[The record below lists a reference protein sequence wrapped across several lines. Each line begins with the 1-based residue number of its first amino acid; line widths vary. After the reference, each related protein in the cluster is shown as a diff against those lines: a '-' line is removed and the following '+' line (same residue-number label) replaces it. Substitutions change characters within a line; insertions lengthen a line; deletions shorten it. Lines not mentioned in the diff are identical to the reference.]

1 MNEDYYYEIPLAS
14 EEELKIALEV
24 EELRKKLEQIRNDP
38 VVIQKTKEIIEANR
52 KVLEARQKKY
62 EEERRNPTYEVK
74 QDDLKAI
81 SKGAGEAL
89 MFLQLD
95 PSYAR
100 DFLTLIRDAWS
111 FEEEE

>member
-1 MNEDYYYEIPLAS
+1 MNEDYHYEIPLAS

-52 KVLEARQKKY
+52 EVLEARQKARQ
-62 EEERRNPTYEVK
+62 EAIRNPTHEIER
-74 QDDLKAI
+74 DGLRAI
-81 SKGAGEAL
+81 SKAAGEAL
-89 MFLQLD
+89 MFLELD

>member
-1 MNEDYYYEIPLAS
+1 MNEDYHYEIPLAS

-38 VVIQKTKEIIEANR
+38 VVIQKTKEIIEAR
-52 KVLEARQKKY
+52 QKARQ
-62 EEERRNPTYEVK
+62 EAIRNPTHEIER
-74 QDDLKAI
+74 DGLRAI
-81 SKGAGEAL
+81 SKAAGEAL
-89 MFLQLD
+89 MFLELD

>member
-1 MNEDYYYEIPLAS
+1 MNEDYHYEIPLAS

-38 VVIQKTKEIIEANR
+38 VFIQKTKEIIEANR
-52 KVLEARQKKY
+52 EVLEARQKKY

-74 QDDLKAI
+74 QDTLINI
-81 SKGAGEAL
+81 SKAAGEAL
-89 MFLQLD
+89 MFLELD
-95 PSYAR
+95 PSYAGG
-100 DFLTLIRDAWS
+100 LLKLIRDAWS